1 MIGTS
6 IISMISW
13 LTADSSADWNFATL
27 MTINDYSGFEGFLYS
42 TLLSLALVL
51 PIIVGNVILFA
62 TTWPL
67 AANLERHHSQTS
79 MELHMMFKMTFF
91 QVFNTV
97 FTAFLFLAVV
107 KDRTC
112 EEQASRTGV
121 NMTDGNM
128 TNVDP
133 TSDCGTMQTFKR
145 QWYELGGQLIVNNM
159 FGDFIAMHLLLDFAG
174 FPIDIVPMLLRA
186 KLPFCCGSKRLAK
199 WNINEWFA
207 KRILPKLAHTQMAMD
222 RLYIIRRDLY
232 LAFRM
237 QFAGKFVVIC
247 LMFSS
252 AIPFLY
258 LVGTAYFWLA
268 LWVDRYNLLRHVAP
282 PPRTGPSL
290 TVAMATF
297 WFPLSIVL
305 HLGLAIVFF
314 IQHEGP
320 QGSRV
325 FSNHTA
331 VETADRWAPPHTH
344 ARIAPRPRATPLL
357 GSLHTRNRYFSRMVD
372 RGQYDD
378 LPLYSP
384 PAAGRRLAPLSLDL
398 TPSSLLPSQ
407 QLAESSPRAVARSG
421 DHDLRRLAL
430 RPLPSHCL
438 LPPRRPP
445 PWVVVGLG
453 GNAAEA
459 PRDHASHPAGRRRRR
474 AGPPRGAVGAAG
486 GGVPPAAHDEPAAG
500 VGRRDDTPLP
510 LRLL

>member
-1 MIGTS
+1 M
-6 IISMISW
+6 
-13 LTADSSADWNFATL
+13 
-27 MTINDYSGFEGFLYS
+27 
-42 TLLSLALVL
+42 L

-159 FGDFIAMHLLLDFAG
+159 FGDFIAMHRLLDFAG
-174 FPIDIVPMLLRA
+174 FLIDIVPMLLRA

-344 ARIAPRPRATPLL
+344 SRTAPHPRAIGSPRFSSHQQSILL
-357 GSLHTRNRYFSRMVD
+357 TDGRS
-372 RGQYDD
+372 G
-378 LPLYSP
+378 
-384 PAAGRRLAPLSLDL
+384 AAGDGAPSVLAP
-398 TPSSLLPSQ
+398 
-407 QLAESSPRAVARSG
+407 SG
-421 DHDLRRLAL
+421 RGAAAA
-430 RPLPSHCL
+430 
-438 LPPRRPP
+438 PRRPRSDTLVP
-445 PWVVVGLG
+445 LAL
-453 GNAAEA
+453 AATG
-459 PRDHASHPAGRRRRR
+459 RKLSASSRKEWGSRSS
-474 AGPPRGAVGAAG
+474 PPRSSASSFSPSSAAASAASAG
-486 GGVPPAAHDEPAAG
+486 GGRTRRQCSGSAARSCKSSCRKTTPTRSTTTRC
-500 VGRRDDTPLP
+500 GRRGWRRCTS
-510 LRLL
+510 RRSRRACCRSGAAR

>member
-331 VETADRWAPPHTH
+331 VETADRWAPPH
-344 ARIAPRPRATPLL
+344 A
-357 GSLHTRNRYFSRMVD
+357 
-372 RGQYDD
+372 
-378 LPLYSP
+378 
-384 PAAGRRLAPLSLDL
+384 
-398 TPSSLLPSQ
+398 
-407 QLAESSPRAVARSG
+407 
-421 DHDLRRLAL
+421 
-430 RPLPSHCL
+430 
-438 LPPRRPP
+438 
-445 PWVVVGLG
+445 
-453 GNAAEA
+453 
-459 PRDHASHPAGRRRRR
+459 ASHPARAPPLSSVLFTPEIDTSHGWSIGGSTMTSLCTRPQRPAAASPLTQPRSDTLVPLALAATGRKLSASSRKEWGSRSS
-474 AGPPRGAVGAAG
+474 PPRSSASSFSPSSAAASAASAG
-486 GGVPPAAHDEPAAG
+486 GGRTPRRCNGSAARSCKSSCRKTTPTRSTTTRC
-500 VGRRDDTPLP
+500 GRRGWRRCTS
-510 LRLL
+510 RRSRRACCRSGAAR

>member
-1 MIGTS
+1 
-6 IISMISW
+6 
-13 LTADSSADWNFATL
+13 
-27 MTINDYSGFEGFLYS
+27 
-42 TLLSLALVL
+42 
-51 PIIVGNVILFA
+51 
-62 TTWPL
+62 
-67 AANLERHHSQTS
+67 
-79 MELHMMFKMTFF
+79 
-91 QVFNTV
+91 
-97 FTAFLFLAVV
+97 
-107 KDRTC
+107 
-112 EEQASRTGV
+112 
-121 NMTDGNM
+121 
-128 TNVDP
+128 
-133 TSDCGTMQTFKR
+133 
-145 QWYELGGQLIVNNM
+145 
-159 FGDFIAMHLLLDFAG
+159 
-174 FPIDIVPMLLRA
+174 
-186 KLPFCCGSKRLAK
+186 
-199 WNINEWFA
+199 
-207 KRILPKLAHTQMAMD
+207 MAMD

-331 VETADRWAPPHTH
+331 VETADRFAPPH

-384 PAAGRRLAPLSLDL
+384 PAAGRAPPLS
-398 TPSSLLPSQ
+398 
-407 QLAESSPRAVARSG
+407 
-421 DHDLRRLAL
+421 
-430 RPLPSHCL
+430 
-438 LPPRRPP
+438 
-445 PWVVVGLG
+445 
-453 GNAAEA
+453 
-459 PRDHASHPAGRRRRR
+459 ASI
-474 AGPPRGAVGAAG
+474 
-486 GGVPPAAHDEPAAG
+486 
-500 VGRRDDTPLP
+500 
-510 LRLL
+510 

>member
-344 ARIAPRPRATPLL
+344 APHPARAPPLSSVLFTPEIDTSHGWSIGGSTMTSLCTRPQRPAAA
-357 GSLHTRNRYFSRMVD
+357 
-372 RGQYDD
+372 
-378 LPLYSP
+378 SP
-384 PAAGRRLAPLSLDL
+384 PSLDL

-445 PWVVVGLG
+445 PRVVVGLG

-459 PRDHASHPAGRRRRR
+459 TRDHASHPAGRRRRR
-474 AGPPRGAVGAAG
+474 ARPPRGAIGAAG
-486 GGVPPAAHDEPAAG
+486 GGVPPAAHDEPPAG